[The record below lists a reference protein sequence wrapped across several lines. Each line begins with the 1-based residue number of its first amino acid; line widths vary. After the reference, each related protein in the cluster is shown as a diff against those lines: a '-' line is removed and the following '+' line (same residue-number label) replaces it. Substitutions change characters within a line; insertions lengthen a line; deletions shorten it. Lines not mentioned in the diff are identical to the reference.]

1 MDIERKILDLFLYNT
16 KLRFRDIEDSL
27 KLRSNKIAY
36 HVKNLTRRKI
46 LVNNDGF
53 YSLSDSSEHL
63 IPYLSDKSSVL
74 PVILIHL
81 GNKDKAFLYDRN
93 KRPYKGLLSMPGGRL
108 LLGEGVSE
116 SVKRIMKNN
125 FNINSKLVK
134 VNSISLEQ
142 VKKSIKIVHSF
153 LLIFVSAKTSD
164 KIELIDF
171 KNNKKKIIPRDFKLL
186 TCDLNKDY
194 KINTIYSK
202 I

>member
-1 MDIERKILDLFLYNT
+1 MDVERKILDLFLYNH

-36 HVKNLTRRKI
+36 HVKNLLIKRI
-46 LVNNDGF
+46 LVNEQGY

-74 PVILIHL
+74 PVILIHI
-81 GNKDKAFLYDRN
+81 GNNNNAFLYNRN

-108 LLGEGVSE
+108 LLGENIGDA
-116 SVKRIMKNN
+116 VKRIMKNN
-125 FNINSKLVK
+125 FNIQAKLVK

-142 VKKSIKIVHSF
+142 VKKSDKIVHSF
-153 LLIFVSAKTSD
+153 LLILITAKTKD
-164 KIELIDF
+164 KIGLVDLK
-171 KNNKKKIIPRDFKLL
+171 KNKRKIIPSDYKLL
-186 TCDLNKDY
+186 TNDLDKSY
-194 KINTIYSK
+194 KINTIYSR

>member
-1 MDIERKILDLFLYNT
+1 MDVERKILDLFLYSH

-36 HVKNLTRRKI
+36 HVKNLLLRKI
-46 LVNNDGF
+46 LVNDVGY

-74 PVILIHL
+74 PVILIHI
-81 GNKDKAFLYDRN
+81 GDKNKVFLYDRN

-108 LLGEGVSE
+108 LLGESVQD

-125 FNINSKLVK
+125 FNITSKLVK

-142 VKKSIKIVHSF
+142 VKKSGKIVHSF
-153 LLIFVSAKTSD
+153 LLIFVTAKTKD
-164 KIELIDF
+164 KIDLI
-171 KNNKKKIIPRDFKLL
+171 NLKKHKQKIIPSDYKLL
-186 TCDLNKDY
+186 TKHLNKNYEID
-194 KINTIYSK
+194 TLYSK